1 MDTEY
6 ELGML
11 PSQQALLG
19 TIERNNSYSYRE
31 HLNKYTL
38 GINYALQFHGHT
50 FEVSVPL
57 SLQRRNLDFY
67 QSDNEQ
73 VVTRRMFS
81 PDITIK
87 LRKWMSG
94 NTGSSYSLNFSTKKS
109 MPALFN
115 LVNQRNDI
123 YEVAV
128 TQGNENLKNTTSY
141 TLNGSCNWRPVLMH
155 SHAIS
160 VSYNYY
166 RNKVATAI
174 YYDKTNGKYLYTPR
188 NINGNQ
194 DFSAILNN
202 SFYLDKS
209 YKHKLSNVLSYTY
222 IQSIDFSG
230 ASEKEYEN
238 KSTVHNSVVSE
249 KLEYMFTSR
258 NTKCIGTIAP
268 YLTFHRSVSQRLGFE
283 SINAFLYGLQASARI
298 ELPASIRFNTEFKS
312 ESRRGYSDHSMN
324 DNELIWNIGL
334 TKSFR
339 NNITLSLNAVDI
351 LGQRKN
357 IYKVVTAQATT
368 ESVSNVLRRHVMFHF
383 IWQFSSKKTKK

>member
-1 MDTEY
+1 M
-6 ELGML
+6 
-11 PSQQALLG
+11 
-19 TIERNNSYSYRE
+19 
-31 HLNKYTL
+31 NKYTL

-141 TLNGSCNWRPVLMH
+141 TLNGSYNWRPVLMH

-209 YKHKLSNVLSYTY
+209 YKHKLSNVLSYAY

-298 ELPASIRFNTEFKS
+298 ELPASIRFNTELRS
-312 ESRRGYSDHSMN
+312 ESRRGYNDHSMN

-383 IWQFSSKKTKK
+383 IWQFSSKKTQK